1 MFAVSDIAPENTG
14 AALPTHSITGT
25 PAQADPGGD
34 RRRAP
39 RLALACFA
47 RRAPGNRC
55 LPDMSYILTPAEG
68 IRQVLVPRANGSERT
83 PYDERE
89 GLYCGNSCTRKS
101 AGHCAGSSPLPVT
114 LGQSS

>member
-1 MFAVSDIAPENTG
+1 MPRELELRELVDADPVNPFGNRDLSMFAVSDIAPENTG

-47 RRAPGNRC
+47 RRAP
-55 LPDMSYILTPAEG
+55 
-68 IRQVLVPRANGSERT
+68 RQSLSTGHVLYPHTRGRYPT
-83 PYDERE
+83 
-89 GLYCGNSCTRKS
+89 GL
-101 AGHCAGSSPLPVT
+101 GSSRERIGEDAVR
-114 LGQSS
+114 